1 MMVSKDA
8 IAIPADPNDP
18 DDFDVSEEAVQQ
30 ALREREE
37 RRRLRGAQ
45 KAPTKEQVSVRL
57 DADVVAALRAS
68 GPGWQSR
75 MNSILREQVLHAS
88 RE

>member
-88 RE
+88 